1 MTCPVLAATH
11 PVSPFDVSRRP
22 TSTTETDKWLPLS
35 TVSTNRRQET
45 ASRRSSSRHRDA
57 LPARWLVD
65 RTRGQRVAFLA
76 SECVGPSAGTLQP
89 SSISSGWP
97 TATPWSRLSR
107 NSPASS
113 TIAWP
118 AMCIGTSQTAS
129 SSQMMARPSGRSR
142 RRMTPGGQRSRR
154 PAIAARTRLL
164 AAECPRFGYQY
175 CVALAQDLRRQPRL
189 RNACFVLRHGR
200 QPLAFEQREGCRQL
214 LAVVTSFRWVDVVAN
229 LYAPLTLAAACHLI
243 LEGAMCMDFD
253 KAFDEQF
260 LVVAR
265 AAHMETNHE

>member
-1 MTCPVLAATH
+1 MVKTISEQPCVIHYRLAGNVYRHVPDSLVVTN
-11 PVSPFDVSRRP
+11 DGP
-22 TSTTETDKWLPLS
+22 TFWEIK
-35 TVSTNRRQET
+35 T
-45 ASRRSSSRHRDA
+45 ADDA
-57 LPARWLVD
+57 
-65 RTRGQRVAFLA
+65 
-76 SECVGPSAGTLQP
+76 
-89 SSISSGWP
+89 
-97 TATPWSRLSR
+97 
-107 NSPASS
+107 
-113 TIAWP
+113 
-118 AMCIGTSQTAS
+118 
-129 SSQMMARPSGRSR
+129 
-142 RRMTPGGQRSRR
+142 RR

-175 CVALAQDLRRQPRL
+175 CVALAEDLRRQPRL